1 MAEQRLR
8 FLADASILLASS
20 LDLKATLQQLAEQVV
35 PRFADWCTIAVLDE
49 DGRMR
54 RVAGHHRDPSKAPAM
69 KAYLAGFPPD
79 LHRTSPMTSSVGA
92 GVSFFAPKLT
102 EEMVVAHAQDP
113 AHLAIL
119 RELGLTA
126 TIVAPLL
133 VRGQSVGAIS
143 LCMSGSQTFDELD
156 HQLARE
162 LGGLIGLAVDN
173 ARRLDAERRA
183 RERAER
189 AEAAKDEFLAMLGH
203 ELRNP
208 LAPIVSAL
216 DLMKLRNA
224 APTRELGVIERQ
236 TKHLVRLVD
245 DLLDVSRIARGLLTL
260 DKKPV
265 ETVDVVQHAVEM
277 TESLISARQQKLTLA
292 VPPGLVLDAD
302 PERIAQVLTNLL
314 TNATKYTPIEG
325 AIELAARA
333 DGDMIVIT
341 VRDSGAGIAP
351 EMLPKIFD
359 MFVQQRQS
367 IDRAGGGLGLGLTI
381 VKSIVEAH
389 GGRIEAR
396 SAGTGRGSEFEL
408 RLPASRAK
416 AEPEP
421 ARAKTPTSVLVV
433 DDNEDAAMLMADSLE
448 RAGYTTR
455 VAHDAGEAIA
465 LVREWRPR
473 AAILDIGLPVID
485 GYELARRLRAQPG
498 LDKLFL
504 IALTGYGQAADRER
518 ALAAGFDHH
527 LVKPVTSA
535 AIRAVLDAIPPSP

>member
-1 MAEQRLR
+1 
-8 FLADASILLASS
+8 LASS
-20 LDLKATLQQLAEQVV
+20 LELRETLQQLTREIV

-49 DGRMR
+49 NGVMR
-54 RVAGHHRDPSKAPAM
+54 RVAGHHVDTAKEPAM
-69 KAYLAGFPPD
+69 RAYLAGFPSERHPS
-79 LHRTSPMTSSVGA
+79 SPMTDSVNA
-92 GVSFFAPKLT
+92 GTSYCAPNVT
-102 EEMVVAHAQDP
+102 DEMLVATAQDQ

-119 RELGLTA
+119 RELGCKA

-133 VRGQSVGAIS
+133 VRGQSIGAFS
-143 LCMSGSQTFDELD
+143 MCMSGERKFTDLDE
-156 HQLARE
+156 QLARE
-162 LGGLIGLAVDN
+162 LGALIGLAVDN
-173 ARRLDAERRA
+173 ARRLDAERGA

-208 LAPIVSAL
+208 LAPIVSAI
-216 DLMKLRNA
+216 DLLKLRNA
-224 APTRELGVIERQ
+224 APARELGVIERQ

-245 DLLDVSRIARGLLTL
+245 DLLDVSRIARGLVTL
-260 DKKPV
+260 EKKPV
-265 ETVDVVQHAVEM
+265 DTVDVVQRAVEM
-277 TESLISARQQKLTLA
+277 TESLVTARHQKLTLE

-314 TNATKYTPIEG
+314 TNAAKYTQPEG
-325 AIELAARA
+325 TIAVSARN

-341 VRDSGAGIAP
+341 VRDSGMGIAP
-351 EMLPKIFD
+351 DMLPRIFD
-359 MFVQQRQS
+359 MFVQHRQPL
-367 IDRAGGGLGLGLTI
+367 DRSGGGLGLGLTI
-381 VKSIVEAH
+381 VKSLVEAH
-389 GGRIEAR
+389 GGRVEVR
-396 SAGTGRGSEFEL
+396 SAGQGRGTEFEL
-408 RLPASRAK
+408 HLPASRQQPQRGTA
-416 AEPEP
+416 ATQ
-421 ARAKTPTSVLVV
+421 TPQNVLVV

-448 RAGYTTR
+448 RAGYVTR

-465 LVREWRPR
+465 VVRDWRPH

-498 LDKLFL
+498 LGKLFL

-535 AIRAVLDAIPPSP
+535 AIRAVLDAIPASR